1 MGKRPAET
9 RARVP
14 SKPTI
19 SYTVAPYNFGS
30 FSVGRFGRGSSADV
44 FSVEVLSV
52 GKPNSIAEA
61 RSLAFLRQ

>member
-19 SYTVAPYNFGS
+19 SYTVAPYNVGS